1 MAEIIPT
8 TLSQFYEVEKSL
20 IADLLDNKLTF
31 SEARVRYKLM
41 CEFIPNNV
49 EINPVELDVLMKLRF
64 KDDPN
69 WKKQERIYKID
80 ANKEALINIANAL
93 ELAIDICKDE
103 IAEYKIILKQ
113 IIGEIA

>member
-31 SEARVRYKLM
+31 SEARERYKLM

-69 WKKQERIYKID
+69 WKKQERIYKIEVGHIPD
-80 ANKEALINIANAL
+80 ENVTAYVR
-93 ELAIDICKDE
+93 ELAERMKQNS
-103 IAEYKIILKQ
+103 KLK
-113 IIGEIA
+113 